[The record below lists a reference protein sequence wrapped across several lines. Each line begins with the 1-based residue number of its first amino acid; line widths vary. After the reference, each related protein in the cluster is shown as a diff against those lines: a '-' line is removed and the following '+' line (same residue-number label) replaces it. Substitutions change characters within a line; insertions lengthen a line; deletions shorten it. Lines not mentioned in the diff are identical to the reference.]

1 MMATLTDEKFNALA
15 ALLRLRDSP
24 SRAAARLVLV
34 DELTPAE
41 AARAAG
47 TTPQAVSNAL
57 ASCRRGIALA
67 QIVAG
72 TSTP

>member
-15 ALLRLRDSP
+15 DLLRLRDSP

-34 DELTPAE
+34 DELTPAD
-41 AARAAG
+41 AARQTG

-57 ASCRRGIALA
+57 ASCRRGLALVAIIA
-67 QIVAG
+67 G
-72 TSTP
+72 NSPH